1 MRRRSAAVRPG
12 RFLRDLTRFCM
23 KIFAAPK
30 KNRKFSVRNSMQNAT
45 RTTGRVMPV
54 LRRPCEDLFKCCG
67 GRTSSGRANFCAI
80 SHNFRNSDENFLRL
94 RKKSK
99 IRDVR
104 RASRLRACVTAS
116 PVAGGGRPAERG
128 RVDAPSG
135 RCVRRGRTAV
145 KPPNPVDGP
154 EHACGVLLG
163 TRGEPSPKPRDPR
176 QRPWGSTLCALRQG
190 GQRLGRWCDGQRT
203 KEQRGARTPAHAKV
217 GGAMVLAGQACC
229 RFSRFSVRNAFEKAP
244 NRACNVV
251 PPHGGRH
258 RDP

>member
-1 MRRRSAAVRPG
+1 M
-12 RFLRDLTRFCM
+12 
-23 KIFAAPK
+23 
-30 KNRKFSVRNSMQNAT
+30 
-45 RTTGRVMPV
+45 
-54 LRRPCEDLFKCCG
+54 
-67 GRTSSGRANFCAI
+67 
-80 SHNFRNSDENFLRL
+80 
-94 RKKSK
+94 
-99 IRDVR
+99 R

-176 QRPWGSTLCALRQG
+176 QRPWGSTLRALRQG

-203 KEQRGARTPAHAKV
+203 TEQRGARTPAHAKV

-229 RFSRFSVRNAFEKAP
+229 GAPPGRPRATPARRGARPGPSGPKSKIWGNQKNRRIRTKIHENAIARFKSGFL
-244 NRACNVV
+244 
-251 PPHGGRH
+251 
-258 RDP
+258 

>member
-1 MRRRSAAVRPG
+1 MRRV
-12 RFLRDLTRFCM
+12 
-23 KIFAAPK
+23 
-30 KNRKFSVRNSMQNAT
+30 
-45 RTTGRVMPV
+45 
-54 LRRPCEDLFKCCG
+54 
-67 GRTSSGRANFCAI
+67 
-80 SHNFRNSDENFLRL
+80 
-94 RKKSK
+94 
-99 IRDVR
+99 
-104 RASRLRACVTAS
+104 SRLRACVTAS

-176 QRPWGSTLCALRQG
+176 QRPWGSTLRALRQG

-229 RFSRFSVRNAFEKAP
+229 RFSRFIRPIPLRPLGWVRCPSPENRESRRLGEPAAWRASRRAEVPERWSTGLEKERRGP
-244 NRACNVV
+244 QL
-251 PPHGGRH
+251 
-258 RDP
+258 